1 MAWEF
6 NEVPPHPCG
15 PTDSR
20 MSFMVFHLSSIAE
33 GLRNNVTYKQG
44 APANGWLDWMRKV
57 APGVYIW
64 RHGGT
69 YSATHI

>member
-1 MAWEF
+1 
-6 NEVPPHPCG
+6 
-15 PTDSR
+15 
-20 MSFMVFHLSSIAE
+20 MVFHLSSIAE